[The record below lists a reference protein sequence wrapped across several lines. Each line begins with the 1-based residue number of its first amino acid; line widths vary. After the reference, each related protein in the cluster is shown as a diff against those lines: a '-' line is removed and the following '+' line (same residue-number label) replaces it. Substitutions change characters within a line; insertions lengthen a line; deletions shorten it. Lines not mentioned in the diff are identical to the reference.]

1 MSDDSRK
8 GLMGGT
14 KIGVSV
20 MIHQPPP
27 KKEHHGEPT
36 KGRASVEDKVRD
48 CIERIDNGCGTE
60 VDFLTLKKLKAA
72 IQSRPKQTPRMV
84 NLVKM
89 IDPIMKRFGYYF

>member
-1 MSDDSRK
+1 MSDDSRNGHVK
-8 GLMGGT
+8 VGL
-14 KIGVSV
+14 SV
-20 MIHQPPP
+20 MIAQPPP
-27 KKEHHGEPT
+27 MKMRKPEHHRP
-36 KGRASVEDKVRD
+36 APSIEDKVRD
-48 CIERIDNGCGTE
+48 CIDRIDNGCGTE

>member
-27 KKEHHGEPT
+27 KKEHHEGYRP
-36 KGRASVEDKVRD
+36 SVEDKVRD

>member
-8 GLMGGT
+8 GLMGAT

-27 KKEHHGEPT
+27 KKEHHGEH
-36 KGRASVEDKVRD
+36 KRSVEDKVRD

-89 IDPIMKRFGYYF
+89 IDPVMKRFGYYF

>member
-8 GLMGGT
+8 GLVGGT

-27 KKEHHGEPT
+27 PKKEHHEEY
-36 KGRASVEDKVRD
+36 KRSVEDKVRD

-72 IQSRPKQTPRMV
+72 IQSRPKQTPRMA

-89 IDPIMKRFGYYF
+89 IDPIMRRFGYYF